1 MFVFLIFL
9 IACIASFIGGICFDK
24 FAIPAIMKKLKGGK

>member
-1 MFVFLIFL
+1 MFTFIIFL
-9 IACIASFIGGICFDK
+9 IACIASFIGGILFDK